1 MRVSK
6 HNPGWSEEEFIIVRS
21 LAEANIGRRYL
32 GFRLSQFGTLGQQL
46 SGHFE
51 PEVLS
56 ERLLAGRCVVL
67 QGVTAPAHDLF
78 MTYMKAFVLSGY
90 TAIVNPVE
98 EFFPDNSLYAPS
110 EFKEPFDADKDVVGL
125 VNFWD
130 TSIRENPLSLKE
142 RRIVELH
149 IASRLDDNVS
159 MVFSGNGLFSGC
171 EWWSASLRARV
182 LENAEVISL

>member
-6 HNPGWSEEEFIIVRS
+6 HNPRWSDEEFVIVRS
-21 LAEANIGRRYL
+21 LAEANIGRRFL
-32 GFRLSQFGTLGQQL
+32 DFRLNQFGSQGELL
-46 SGHFE
+46 SQHFE
-51 PEVLS
+51 PEILA
-56 ERLLAGRCVVL
+56 ERLMAGRCVVL
-67 QGVTAPAHDLF
+67 QGESRQSHDLF

-98 EFFPDNSLYAPS
+98 EYFPDNSLYAPG
-110 EFKEPFDADKDVVGL
+110 EFKEPFDAEKDVIGL

-130 TSIRENPLSLKE
+130 ASVRENPLSPKE

-149 IASRLDDNVS
+149 ITSRLDDNVS
-159 MVFSGNGLFSGC
+159 MVFSGTGALSTC
-171 EWWSASLRARV
+171 DWWTPTLRSRI